1 MDKVVVM
8 QKLTDAKERLHRYG
22 VNAVVLFGSTV
33 RGENRQD
40 SDIDILIDFAIDK
53 ETYFNYLAVCALL
66 EQLFENHQ
74 VDVVTR
80 NGLSQHIGPTILREV
95 EYV

>member
-8 QKLTDAKERLHRYG
+8 QKLSDAKEHLRQYG
-22 VNAVVLFGSTV
+22 VSAVGLFGSTV

-40 SDIDILIDFAIDK
+40 SDIDILIDFSIDQ
-53 ETYFNYLAVCALL
+53 ETYVNYLSVCALL
-66 EQLFENHQ
+66 EQLFENQQ
-74 VDVVTR
+74 VDIVTR
-80 NGLSQHIGPTILREV
+80 NGLSRHIGPMILKEV

>member
-8 QKLTDAKERLHRYG
+8 QKPTDAKERLRQYG
-22 VNAVVLFGSTV
+22 VNAVGLFGSTV

-40 SDIDILIDFAIDK
+40 SDIDILIDFAVDQ
-53 ETYFNYLAVCALL
+53 ETFLNYLAVCALL

-74 VDVVTR
+74 VDIITR
-80 NGLSQHIGPTILREV
+80 NGLSQHIGPTILKEV
-95 EYV
+95 EWS

>member
-1 MDKVVVM
+1 MDKIVVM
-8 QKLTDAKERLHRYG
+8 QKLSDAKERLRQYG
-22 VNAVVLFGSTV
+22 VNAVGLFGSTV
-33 RGENRQD
+33 RGENRKD

-74 VDVVTR
+74 VDIFTR
-80 NGLSQHIGPTILREV
+80 NGLSRHIGPTILKEV
-95 EYV
+95 EWS